1 MQMSAL
7 PKHKMI
13 YKLKRINISEAVNEP
28 YDTSDLQIQKH
39 SKKQKL
45 TISGSFLNFTNHDQV
60 EISNESRP

>member
-28 YDTSDLQIQKH
+28 YDTSDL
-39 SKKQKL
+39 
-45 TISGSFLNFTNHDQV
+45 
-60 EISNESRP
+60 